1 MMDAD
6 FMQASQRGPGL
17 TPPNGTGSPPINGLN
32 GQVATSGRLGLLQRA
47 CEACRTEFTSTVDTA
62 REEMWHRLPVW
73 FGVEVS
79 DWP

>member
-17 TPPNGTGSPPINGLN
+17 NPPNGTGSPINGAAVN
-32 GQVATSGRLGLLQRA
+32 GQVATGRLGLLQRA
-47 CEACRTEFTSTVDTA
+47 CEACRTEFTSAVDAA
-62 REEMWHRLPVW
+62 RDEMWHRLPVW

-79 DWP
+79 NWP